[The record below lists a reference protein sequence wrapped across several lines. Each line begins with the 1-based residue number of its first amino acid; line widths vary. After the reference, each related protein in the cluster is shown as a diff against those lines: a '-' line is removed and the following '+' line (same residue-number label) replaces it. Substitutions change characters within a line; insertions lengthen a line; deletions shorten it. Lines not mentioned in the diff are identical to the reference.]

1 MATFYYSGIQNN
13 YIRNLT
19 INLPS
24 DYKKIHEIMRSHS
37 DTFSLDLLLYIE
49 KFPYY
54 LDDIFFTDA
63 LVFPNYL
70 RRMALHPNEYFRGKT
85 LKVISYITSSDI
97 LSTLNK
103 PILDNLYH
111 SSEYVRRNAYLALNQ
126 IIKNQLVEF
135 DINNLLESETNPI
148 NRFLLYKIKK
158 ETNKLENI
166 SELGIILSL
175 EENYNLCLAEDN
187 LENDNPLIKLHS
199 LLHFIR
205 HSNLERND
213 LIKFINKLIEL
224 LKENPKLKFMK
235 LTCLKEIFDY
245 NIESI
250 EVLSLYE
257 SNNTELNMLIFDYVR
272 KNNKIIEVINL
283 YNYILNIYESNLKD
297 SKREIIFEEQNLS
310 NQMSNDRTKVM
321 LLDMLNELVQDTHYY
336 NDNCD
341 VILCKYLQDDNP
353 QIQFKSLQ
361 VIEEINKR
369 KIKKDFYNLIKNN
382 LHFIKFGKIIRKTIE
397 VIKELT
403 TPEESFEI
411 INYFKTDKLW
421 YIALIYNFIKENK
434 ETFSQESKLKG
445 KVIDLLMS
453 IKVNEDIRVKAMI
466 NLLLRTLIA
475 LKDNPDYIKEVDI
488 KEEEDMSNYSLFS
501 GETKL
506 PEIIKNKS
514 QEIMEIHSPQLK
526 KKDKVIQLSSI
537 NDPMYLECILKMAN
551 DNILLELILINNTSF
566 DLKDIKIDF
575 ITSENLLCVKEINPF
590 LLKKNSVKEVLTKYK
605 ITNWNELFLIGEIH
619 FFYTTDERNIYKMN
633 LEPIKVSILENISP
647 NKVDLEEFR
656 KKWGGLEWENI
667 STIRKKQPNALYD
680 LISMDSKLDE
690 LKCENSFDVSIFSVT
705 VGDKILLGNLVKN
718 SSTIIRIRGE
728 DEEIVKNFGQ
738 TVGQFLREGY

>member
-1 MATFYYSGIQNN
+1 MATFYYSGIQSN

-85 LKVISYITSSDI
+85 LKVISYITSTDI

-205 HSNLERND
+205 HSDLERND

-235 LTCLKEIFDY
+235 YTCLKEIFDY

-257 SNNTELNMLIFDYVR
+257 NNNTELNMLIFDYVR

-297 SKREIIFEEQNLS
+297 TKREIIF
-310 NQMSNDRTKVM
+310 
-321 LLDMLNELVQDTHYY
+321 
-336 NDNCD
+336 
-341 VILCKYLQDDNP
+341 
-353 QIQFKSLQ
+353 
-361 VIEEINKR
+361 
-369 KIKKDFYNLIKNN
+369 
-382 LHFIKFGKIIRKTIE
+382 
-397 VIKELT
+397 
-403 TPEESFEI
+403 
-411 INYFKTDKLW
+411 
-421 YIALIYNFIKENK
+421 
-434 ETFSQESKLKG
+434 
-445 KVIDLLMS
+445 
-453 IKVNEDIRVKAMI
+453 
-466 NLLLRTLIA
+466 
-475 LKDNPDYIKEVDI
+475 
-488 KEEEDMSNYSLFS
+488 
-501 GETKL
+501 
-506 PEIIKNKS
+506 
-514 QEIMEIHSPQLK
+514 
-526 KKDKVIQLSSI
+526 
-537 NDPMYLECILKMAN
+537 
-551 DNILLELILINNTSF
+551 
-566 DLKDIKIDF
+566 
-575 ITSENLLCVKEINPF
+575 
-590 LLKKNSVKEVLTKYK
+590 
-605 ITNWNELFLIGEIH
+605 
-619 FFYTTDERNIYKMN
+619 
-633 LEPIKVSILENISP
+633 
-647 NKVDLEEFR
+647 
-656 KKWGGLEWENI
+656 
-667 STIRKKQPNALYD
+667 
-680 LISMDSKLDE
+680 
-690 LKCENSFDVSIFSVT
+690 
-705 VGDKILLGNLVKN
+705 
-718 SSTIIRIRGE
+718 
-728 DEEIVKNFGQ
+728 
-738 TVGQFLREGY
+738 